1 MESYTIAQ
9 PKPRVRRPGGGTA
22 QKDAKVV
29 YDAIIIY
36 LHETDAAKQ
45 KTEINQVL
53 TTVTITEMQN
63 YLHKSHAA
71 AKKGRTLPGYEKYIN
86 LMLPPSGQQAA
97 KVLSYKLHIGDK
109 GMTLSPEDN
118 YSGAEVGTVSKP
130 VRLMRTPKQTSHQA
144 DGAGMSSHRAG
155 KDATLILPKDFDPSQ
170 WNTPV
175 IRHRPIFTYTP
186 ENNINQVQEPSD
198 EAPVTPPSEDRFI
211 TLVEKPGAYEY
222 HGEDFPW
229 VRFGGKYL
237 IKYGFAKG
245 DKVTVHLEPQKIT
258 LTVDERQEAEPPKG

>member
-9 PKPRVRRPGGGTA
+9 RKTRVRRAGTTA
-22 QKDAKVV
+22 HPDARVV
-29 YDAIIIY
+29 NDAIIIY
-36 LHETDAAKQ
+36 LHEADPARQ
-45 KTEINQVL
+45 KAEINQVL

-63 YLHKSHAA
+63 YLDKSHAA
-71 AKKGRTLPGYEKYIN
+71 AKKDRTLPDYEKYIN

-109 GMTLSPEDN
+109 GMILSPEDN

-130 VRLMRTPKQTSHQA
+130 VRLMRAPKQTPHQA
-144 DGAGMSSHRAG
+144 DGAGMPRRRAG
-155 KDATLILPKDFDPSQ
+155 KDATLILLEDLDLSK

-175 IRHRPIFTYTP
+175 IRPRPAFTCTP

-258 LTVDERQEAEPPKG
+258 LTVDERQEAEPPKD